1 MTTAEKCVVGFFQP
15 IVALIQNLSTM
26 RDLKQAQALIT
37 KTGLTAHS
45 LILAKLLTF
54 SALSPSGS
62 LQYATAIFNN
72 SPVTNSFH
80 FNTMIRAYSHSVSPI
95 KAIHL
100 YNQMHFSDVRT
111 DSFTYPFVLRACTRA
126 AHCVVFDQEEIFGK
140 KGAEIHGEIVQLGH
154 LCDGFVQNSLV
165 RMYSQCGS
173 LENARSLFDE
183 MSERTVASWN
193 VMIAGYD
200 QAGEFELANSLFAR
214 MLERNVVS
222 WNARI
227 ARFVKLGDVK
237 GGRNAFDEM
246 PQRDGVSWNSM
257 IAGYIQVKD
266 YKEALVL
273 FREMWSAGVEV
284 TEITLVSV
292 LGLCAETGE
301 LVIGKEIHNFLK
313 EKEFEIEGF
322 LGSALVDMYAKCGSL
337 NSALEVFNEMKV
349 KHVSCWNAIIMALAV
364 HGKSE
369 EALELFS
376 IMEEKYDEAVPNRI
390 TFIAVLIACSHKGL
404 VEEGRQFFRRMVN
417 EYKIKPDMKHF
428 GCIVDL
434 LCRWGLL
441 GEARQVVQTMPF
453 EANSVLWRTLLGACR
468 VYRNVELAEEA
479 FKKISMLETPQD
491 GDCVLLSNI
500 YAEMGRWVDVE
511 RLRNEMIELEV
522 LKRPGSSFIEV
533 R

>member
-1 MTTAEKCVVGFFQP
+1 MRCWILQP
-15 IVALIQNLSTM
+15 ILALIQNISTM
-26 RDLKQAQALIT
+26 RELKQVQALIT

-45 LILAKLLTF
+45 LLLAKLLTF

-62 LQYATAIFNN
+62 LQYATAFFID

-80 FNTMIRAYSHSVSPI
+80 FNTMIRAYSHSVTPI
-95 KAIHL
+95 RAIHL
-100 YNQMHFSDVRT
+100 YNQMHFSNVRT
-111 DSFTYPFVLRACTRA
+111 DSFTYPFVLRACSRA
-126 AHCVVFDQEEIFGK
+126 YCLVGDQEEVFGK
-140 KGAEIHGEIVQLGH
+140 KGGETHGEIVKLGH

-165 RMYSQCGS
+165 YMYSQCGS
-173 LENARSLFDE
+173 LDNARSLFDE
-183 MSERTVASWN
+183 ISERNVASWN

-200 QAGEFELANSLFAR
+200 RAGEFELANSLFAL
-214 MLERNVVS
+214 MPERNVVS

-237 GGRNAFDEM
+237 GGRKVFDEM
-246 PQRDGVSWNSM
+246 PQRDSVSWNSM

-266 YKEALVL
+266 YKEALCL

-284 TEITLVSV
+284 TEVTLLSL

-301 LVIGKEIHNFLK
+301 LVIGKGIHNFLK
-313 EKEFEIEGF
+313 EKQFEIGGF

-337 NSALEVFNEMKV
+337 NYALEVFNEMKV

-364 HGKSE
+364 HGRSE

-404 VEEGRQFFRRMVN
+404 VEEGRRFFRRMVN

-428 GCIVDL
+428 GCMVDL
-434 LCRWGLL
+434 LSRWGLL
-441 GEARQVVQTMPF
+441 GEACKVIQTMPF

-468 VYRNVELAEEA
+468 VYRDVELAEEA
-479 FKKISMLETPQD
+479 FKKISTLESPQD

-500 YAEMGRWVDVE
+500 YAETGRWVDVE

-522 LKRPGSSFIEV
+522 CKRPGSSFIEV
-533 R
+533 G